1 MIIVLCFFLQL
12 FMIYF
17 MVFNIK
23 IFTFIVKLI
32 NTFVSLQSKYAKE
45 KFKLCP

>member
-1 MIIVLCFFLQL
+1 
-12 FMIYF
+12 

-23 IFTFIVKLI
+23 VFTFIVKLI
-32 NTFVSLQSKYAKE
+32 HKFVSLQSKYAHAKE